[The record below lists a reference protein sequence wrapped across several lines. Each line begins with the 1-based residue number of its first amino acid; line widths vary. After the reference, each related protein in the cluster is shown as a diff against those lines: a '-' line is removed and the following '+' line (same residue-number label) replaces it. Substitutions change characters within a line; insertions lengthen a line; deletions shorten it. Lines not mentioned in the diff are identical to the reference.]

1 MTVSQK
7 ETSLVRLMVYAR
19 EHKYAS
25 RTLRAAEPATPL
37 SAKNSWSGG
46 PKKRATLK
54 STIKWRGETITMTAL
69 ESTLNAAMLVTA
81 RDQIRCALRMR
92 METATAINPCVRTF
106 KLQWK
111 KSTGESPQ
119 KIQGLNQV
127 TKRSRSSRSIS
138 RKMTSLSTKIA
149 DASRRATPA
158 SPITLAKME
167 KFASM
172 IVLTRDSATLDSVLM
187 FFKSSTTKRVRRR
200 TKRAW
205 LQRKLMNALRKR
217 FSVEKLLTARETKFA
232 YSTIPP
238 RDTASLG
245 IVLISSWNE
254 PILKQKN
261 QFKTSFALS

>member
-1 MTVSQK
+1 
-7 ETSLVRLMVYAR
+7 
-19 EHKYAS
+19 
-25 RTLRAAEPATPL
+25 
-37 SAKNSWSGG
+37 
-46 PKKRATLK
+46 
-54 STIKWRGETITMTAL
+54 
-69 ESTLNAAMLVTA
+69 
-81 RDQIRCALRMR
+81 
-92 METATAINPCVRTF
+92 ME
-106 KLQWK
+106 
-111 KSTGESPQ
+111 ESPQ

-149 DASRRATPA
+149 GASRRATPVN
-158 SPITLAKME
+158 PITLAKME

-205 LQRKLMNALRKR
+205 LQSKLMNVLRKR
-217 FSVEKLLTARETKFA
+217 FSVEKLLTVRETKSA

-238 RDTASLG
+238 RTRDTASLG

-254 PILKQKN
+254 PVLKQKN